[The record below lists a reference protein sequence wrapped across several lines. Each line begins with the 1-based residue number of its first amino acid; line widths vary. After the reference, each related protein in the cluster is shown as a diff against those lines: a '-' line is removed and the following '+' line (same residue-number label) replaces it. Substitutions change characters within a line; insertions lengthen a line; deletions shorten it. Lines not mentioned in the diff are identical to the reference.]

1 MIEKLLNLI
10 VGLILFNNLYYLGFF
25 LRFDY
30 QLILIACALV
40 SFFFFLKSVVL
51 HKKSLYYIF
60 FVSITSRIIIGITI
74 LSIILYYANLHDN
87 KDIDGNDLIRL
98 IILFFYFVWTGLKFG
113 NPQELKKFIVRI
125 SLISLIIS
133 FLLALFEYNMPSIFG
148 LMFKEE
154 NIFDE
159 DSWIRRVG
167 GTLRDANTFS
177 CAILIYVFFLYQY
190 VLKYKNKFLL
200 LVTLFLLFYLV
211 NLSGSRQGILLF
223 AVCCFYFFF
232 DLKLSPKNKFF
243 IILSVC
249 IVSLGI
255 GVKSLADKSEM
266 DTVFARILKENDK
279 ADASK
284 ADRWQSIVN
293 GVDFTLDNYY
303 GLYGPGSILFIK
315 FWKKKFKDDVEV
327 APHNLFVFLYAQ
339 FGVLSLILFWFLAQF
354 FLKAANKNMN
364 FISIIFIIIVFL
376 LSNIIYYGI
385 TLLLIWFVDNY
396 QPLKQPSINTK
407 SINESSIT

>member
-10 VGLILFNNLYYLGFF
+10 VGIILFNNLYYLGFF

-30 QLILIACALV
+30 QIILVVCSLI
-40 SFFFFLKSVVL
+40 SFFFFLKSIVL
-51 HKKSLYYIF
+51 NKKSLRYIF
-60 FVSITSRIIIGITI
+60 FESIVSRIIITITFF
-74 LSIILYYANLHDN
+74 SIMLFYANPHEN
-87 KDIDGNDLIRL
+87 NDIDSNDLIRI
-98 IILFFYFVWTGLKFG
+98 IILFFYFVWTGLKYG
-113 NPQELKKFIVRI
+113 NSQDLKKYIVQVSFI
-125 SLISLIIS
+125 SLVIS
-133 FLLALFEYNMPSIFG
+133 FVLAIFEYNMPSIFG

-154 NIFDE
+154 NVFDE
-159 DSWIRRVG
+159 DTWIRRVG

-177 CAILIYVFFLYQY
+177 CAIIIYAFFLYQY
-190 VLKYKNKFLL
+190 VLKYKKKILL
-200 LVTLFLLFYLV
+200 LSVLILLFYLV

-223 AVCCFYFFF
+223 VVCCIYFFF
-232 DLKLSPKNKFF
+232 DLKLSSKNKFF

-249 IVSLGI
+249 VFSLGM

-266 DTVFARILKENDK
+266 DTVFARILQENEK

-293 GVDFTLDNYY
+293 GVDFTLSNYY

-339 FGVLSLILFWFLAQF
+339 FGILSLVLFWFLAQF
-354 FLKAANKNMN
+354 FLKATNKNLN
-364 FISIIFIIIVFL
+364 FISIIFIIFVFL

-396 QPLKQPSINTK
+396 PSNRTSFNK
-407 SINESSIT
+407 CKNNNEVSIT